1 MPCADIL
8 GRATFK
14 VASPNVY
21 YATPQSS
28 PRLVFGSTEC
38 IQQRAECQWS
48 PLVEFVRTAEPRA
61 RCAVDP
67 CLQFVAQVALC
78 RGRQCSCHFK
88 LIGNTFLFQSLS
100 FVSWEPPRQSQVR
113 LHLPMLTLRPKR
125 TSRPLSVMPQ
135 ACRHRQ
141 TIRLFPTS
149 QTR

>member
-21 YATPQSS
+21 YVTPQSS

-100 FVSWEPPRQSQVR
+100 FVLLTGCLHSFSFATLVSGLRISMVSLKVAVR
-113 LHLPMLTLRPKR
+113 GLKRHHLARR
-125 TSRPLSVMPQ
+125 TWISGPS
-135 ACRHRQ
+135 A
-141 TIRLFPTS
+141 
-149 QTR
+149 